1 MANINVR
8 IDDGLKRE
16 AESLFDELG
25 LNMTTATTLFLK
37 QCVRCRGIPFELSAD
52 PFYSAVNRSHLAK
65 AAKQM
70 DDLGGTPH
78 SLIEV
83 DDG

>member
-16 AESLFDELG
+16 AEILFDELG
-25 LNMTTATTLFLK
+25 LNMTTATTMFLK

-52 PFYSAVNRSHLAK
+52 PFYSSANRRHLTK
-65 AAKQM
+65 AAQQM

-78 SLIEV
+78 DLIEV
-83 DDG
+83 ADD